1 MTRVILLLVAVI
13 LSGCSLRSTYPLL
26 GGVAG
31 GSVGSL
37 AGPAGG
43 GLGAGVGIMA
53 GEMAKGQSELA
64 EAKETIEMLS
74 HGDVEGIV
82 KAKMADHASG
92 FAEFTSYIKKILI
105 IAGALLAI
113 YLLIPILVARKCSK
127 DEAKKNL
134 TRAPFPPRYP

>member
-1 MTRVILLLVAVI
+1 MTRVTLLLLVVV

-82 KAKMADHASG
+82 KAKRADHASG
-92 FAEFTSYIKKILI
+92 FVECTSYIKKILI
-105 IAGALLAI
+105 IAGGLLGI
-113 YLLIPILVARKCSK
+113 YLMVPIFVARKCSK

-134 TRAPFPPRYP
+134 TRPPFPPKYP